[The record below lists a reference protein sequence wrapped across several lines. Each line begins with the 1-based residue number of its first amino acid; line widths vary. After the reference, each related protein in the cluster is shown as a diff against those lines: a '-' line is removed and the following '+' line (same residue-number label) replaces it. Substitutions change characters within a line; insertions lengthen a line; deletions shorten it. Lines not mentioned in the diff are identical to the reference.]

1 MRMDFLTPL
10 LTGFGDVLT
19 PMRILYCTIGVSWG
33 MVVGILPGLGPS
45 AGTALLIPLTY
56 GMDPSSAIIML
67 GGIFYGAMY
76 GGTITSVLINVP
88 GEAATVVTCIDG
100 YQMAKQGRAGVAL
113 GIAAMGSFIGG
124 NFAVLLL
131 TIVGPPL
138 AKYAL
143 KFGPP
148 EFFSLMVLGLSLI
161 TGLMG
166 KSVLRSLI
174 SGFLGLAIGFIGIDP
189 VSGVARF
196 TFGQAELLQG
206 ADFIAIAMGAFGVG
220 EILEN
225 AENPHEIPTPARI
238 TRLFPKREEWIPSLK
253 AIVRG
258 ALTGSFFGLIP
269 GIITVVPTF
278 ASYVM
283 EKRFSRHPERFGKGA
298 IEGVAGPETANNAH
312 SQAAM
317 VPLFTLGIPG
327 TPAIAVIMGALMIHG
342 LSPGPQLFQQSPRF
356 VWAVIA
362 SFYIGNLI
370 LLIFNLPLAR
380 FWALFVRVPY
390 KILSPIILIFCILGA
405 FSINNSI
412 YDLGIMMAAGILGYL
427 MKKLDFPIAPLII
440 ALILG
445 PQMERSLLQSLEIS
459 AGSFA
464 IIFNRPISLTLLI
477 VAALFVISG
486 AISEIRKKRGSFVE
500 DVDA

>member
-1 MRMDFLTPL
+1 
-10 LTGFGDVLT
+10 
-19 PMRILYCTIGVSWG
+19 
-33 MVVGILPGLGPS
+33 
-45 AGTALLIPLTY
+45 
-56 GMDPSSAIIML
+56 
-67 GGIFYGAMY
+67 
-76 GGTITSVLINVP
+76 
-88 GEAATVVTCIDG
+88 
-100 YQMAKQGRAGVAL
+100 
-113 GIAAMGSFIGG
+113 
-124 NFAVLLL
+124 
-131 TIVGPPL
+131 
-138 AKYAL
+138 
-143 KFGPP
+143 
-148 EFFSLMVLGLSLI
+148 
-161 TGLMG
+161 
-166 KSVLRSLI
+166 
-174 SGFLGLAIGFIGIDP
+174 
-189 VSGVARF
+189 
-196 TFGQAELLQG
+196 
-206 ADFIAIAMGAFGVG
+206 
-220 EILEN
+220 
-225 AENPHEIPTPARI
+225 
-238 TRLFPKREEWIPSLK
+238 
-253 AIVRG
+253 
-258 ALTGSFFGLIP
+258 
-269 GIITVVPTF
+269 
-278 ASYVM
+278 
-283 EKRFSRHPERFGKGA
+283 
-298 IEGVAGPETANNAH
+298 
-312 SQAAM
+312 
-317 VPLFTLGIPG
+317 
-327 TPAIAVIMGALMIHG
+327 MGALMIHG